1 MKYPEGWVAKEWAEK
16 EILLSNRDIIKNCVN
31 FSFNTNDRKKILK
44 YTESLMADIK
54 ICQIVSKNDL
64 LSYIQKFGYHVDD
77 YTKNGDMIIWE
88 PSSVTKIK
96 EEMKKITIDGYYG
109 YKFKSLEEPHIDIY
123 INRKPVIYNV
133 IAGWHM
139 EEIDESVIQQII
151 KTMRFIDN

>member
-1 MKYPEGWVAKEWAEK
+1 
-16 EILLSNRDIIKNCVN
+16 
-31 FSFNTNDRKKILK
+31 
-44 YTESLMADIK
+44 MADIK